1 MRKSG
6 MRKAFGS
13 AFVLAIALMLAGIL
27 QGSSFVGS
35 FEIDGNLSDDSG
47 PGEPIDWNSPP
58 PNVTTFIDTAGSG
71 DDIFNLGSKEL
82 DQDGWICGTGSTPPK
97 GDIVKGAISFRI
109 LAGKQ
114 FLYFSFFRQATT
126 GDVHIDYEFNQ
137 LTATTASASQSC
149 STLPRRSVGDV
160 VITFDTD
167 EGGKNIQVRALQWN
181 GAGFIEFP
189 LGVQGVFWDAAVNIP
204 NTIPGAA
211 AGAFGEGALNLTDT
225 VGNIGCGDFSGIYM
239 KTRASTAID
248 SALKDRTRPQSLAV
262 VVPTPDLSKAKASGN
277 AFAAHV
283 GDAVTGIQLTVP
295 NNVNPAGGVASS
307 QAGTGS
313 NSQTDAVL
321 SVAIPG
327 ALAAQVLSASS
338 SSSVTAA
345 PAGAANTS
353 SAEVTDVNIL
363 EGLVTAKKVAAVAGT
378 EATSTASTFSSLGSA
393 FQDLSVQGV
402 AQNNVNP
409 NTTIGLPEALYG
421 PGSFVKLYERI
432 GSTGTPPPGDLTG
445 GLFTADLTVNMIRV
459 HITDY
464 LPAVLGNQTVDI
476 IVGSATSHAEFAQ
489 ILICPPQTVS
499 GHGFVLRETTQPTVA
514 PVVVGFV
521 DIQANGGF
529 DHQNLDAVM
538 APTADNGAGLPAG
551 SVLTAGASVSESQG
565 ASFTD
570 ASAAST
576 YAEVGGVPCILKA
589 GSCTVSAE
597 VIRSQSNSQAG
608 ASGTFSNADGTQL
621 LGATVLGTD
630 VCAMLGLEST
640 CTPPANTRIDLAA
653 LGFVILNEQ
662 VCDNGGTLAKAC
674 ADGSV
679 AGHAGLTV
687 RGIRLVVTVPNVLGL
702 TPGAEIIVAEAHSDA
717 KFVKH

>member
-1 MRKSG
+1 MRNASG
-6 MRKAFGS
+6 RT
-13 AFVLAIALMLAGIL
+13 FVLAIALMLAGL
-27 QGSSFVGS
+27 VQGSSFVGS
-35 FEIDGNLSDDSG
+35 FEIDGNVADDSG
-47 PGEPIDWNSPP
+47 PGEPLDWNSPP
-58 PNVTTFIDTAGSG
+58 PNVTTFIDQTGNG
-71 DDIFNLGSKEL
+71 DDIFGLGSKEL
-82 DQDGWICGTGSTPPK
+82 DQDGWVCETGSTPPK
-97 GDIVKGAISFRI
+97 GDVVRGAISFRI
-109 LAGKQ
+109 HDGKQ
-114 FLYFSFFRQATT
+114 FLYFSYFRQATT
-126 GDVHIDYEFNQ
+126 GDVHIDFEFNQ
-137 LTATTASASQSC
+137 LSATTASASQSC
-149 STLPRRSVGDV
+149 ATLPRRSAGDT
-160 VITFDTD
+160 VITFDTAV
-167 EGGKNIQVRALQWN
+167 GGKEIQVRAFRWN

-204 NTIPGAA
+204 NTIPGALE
-211 AGAFGEGALNLTDT
+211 GAFGEAALNLTDT
-225 VGNIGCGDFSGIYM
+225 LGNIGCGDFSGIYM

-248 SALKDRTRPQSLAV
+248 SALKDRTRPQTVNV
-262 VVPTPDLSKAKASGN
+262 VVPPPDFSKAKASGS

-283 GDAVTGIQLTVP
+283 ADTVTGVQLTMP

-307 QAGTGS
+307 QTGKGS
-313 NSQTDAVL
+313 NSQSDAVL
-321 SVAIPG
+321 SVAVPGG

-338 SSSVTAA
+338 RSSVTAA

-363 EGLVTAKKVAAVAGT
+363 GGLVTAKKVTAVAETDASG
-378 EATSTASTFSSLGSA
+378 TASTFSSLGSA
-393 FQDLSVQGV
+393 FQDLAVQGV

-409 NTTIGLPEALYG
+409 NTTIRLPEAVYG
-421 PGSFVKLYERI
+421 PGSVVTLYERI

-445 GLFTADLTVNMIRV
+445 GLFTADLMVSMIRV

-464 LPAVLGNQTVDI
+464 LPAVLGNQTVDVV
-476 IVGSATSHAEFAQ
+476 VGRAISHAEFAQ

-499 GHGFVLRETTQPTVA
+499 GHGFVVRETTQPAVA

-521 DIQANGGF
+521 DIPANGGF
-529 DHQNLDAVM
+529 DHQNLDAVT
-538 APTADNGAGLPAG
+538 APTADNGAGLPSG

-576 YAEVGGVPCILKA
+576 FAEVGGVPCILKA

-597 VIRSQSNSQAG
+597 VIRSQSNSQAA
-608 ASGTFSNADGTQL
+608 ASGAFSNAHGTQL

-630 VCAMLGLEST
+630 VCAMLGLQST
-640 CTPPANTRIDLAA
+640 CTPPANTRIDLAG

-662 VCDNGGTLAKAC
+662 VCDNGGTLARAC

-679 AGHAGLTV
+679 AGHAGLTI
-687 RGIRLVVTVPNVLGL
+687 RGVRLVATVPNVFGL

-717 KFVKH
+717 KFVQH